1 MNIGSFT
8 FDEFKEKA
16 AAFHG
21 YPAPG
26 LLLGGYMVEMAKGAL
41 PEGTLFDAV
50 VETSKCL
57 PDAVQLLSL
66 CSYGNGWMRVVNL
79 GRYALALYDKHTGE
93 GFRVFVDSDKIE
105 QWPELAAWF
114 FKRKPKKEQDT
125 QRLFREIQAC
135 GPQICAMRPVQVE
148 ERFRNKPSMGKI
160 VRCPT
165 CNEAY
170 PARDG
175 GICRGCQ
182 GEAPYLGG
190 ACGEEYGFTPSLRAV
205 FAAEA
210 VGKKAL
216 HDMTRI
222 DPGQSKGPEFRAG
235 QEITAGDV
243 CRLQRMGRERVY
255 VIEDDGPDAKGGTGA
270 NWVHENVAAL
280 AFAEAMAGPG
290 VVFDTPPK
298 EGKIAFRAERGGL
311 FVLDRERLERF
322 NLVPD
327 VMCAT
332 RQGDSLV
339 EEGKALAGC
348 RAVPLYLRSDFFR
361 RAMAVLDQP
370 DGGPFFSVVPLSPMK
385 TGVLVTGTEVFKG
398 LIEDRFAP
406 LIRAKVEALGGHV
419 VAEDIVPDNREA
431 IAFGVAKLLDAG
443 AELIVTTA
451 GLSVDPDDVTRQALF
466 DAGLTDAL
474 YGAPVLPGTMTL
486 LGRIGRTRVLGVPA
500 CALFF
505 RITSLDLLLPRIF
518 AGREITRS
526 DLVRLAE
533 GGLCLECKVCAFP
546 KCPFGK

>member
-1 MNIGSFT
+1 MKIGQYT
-8 FDEFKEKA
+8 FEEFKEKA

-26 LLLGGYMVEMAKGAL
+26 LLLGGYMVEMAKSAL

-79 GRYALALYDKHTGE
+79 GRYALTLYDKYTGE
-93 GFRVFVDSDKIE
+93 GFRVFVDSEKIE
-105 QWPELAAWF
+105 AWPELAAWF

-125 QRLFREIQAC
+125 ERLFQEIENC
-135 GPQICAMRPVQVE
+135 GPSVCSIRAVRVE
-148 ERFRNKPSMGKI
+148 ERFRQKPGMGEI
-160 VRCPT
+160 GLCPT

-170 PARDG
+170 PVRDG

-182 GEAPYLGG
+182 GETPYRGG
-190 ACGEEYGFTPSLRAV
+190 AGGEEFGFAPPLRAV
-205 FAAEA
+205 SAAEA

-222 DPGQSKGPEFRAG
+222 EPGVSKEPEFTAG
-235 QEITAGDV
+235 DEITAGDV
-243 CRLQRMGRERVY
+243 CRLQQMGRERVY
-255 VIEDDGPDAKGGTGA
+255 VVEDAGPDG
-270 NWVHENVAAL
+270 NWVHENEAAL
-280 AFAEAMAGPG
+280 AFARAMAGPG
-290 VVFDTPPK
+290 VVFDAPPK
-298 EGKIAFRAERGGL
+298 EGKVTLRAERNGL

-332 RQGDSLV
+332 RQGDFVV
-339 EEGKALAGC
+339 EEGKDVAGC
-348 RAVPLYLRSDFFR
+348 RAVPLYLRKDHFQ
-361 RAMAVLDQP
+361 RAMAAL
-370 DGGPFFSVVPLSPMK
+370 DGGPLLSVVPLAPLK

-406 LIRAKVEALGGHV
+406 IIRAKVEALGGRV
-419 VAEDIVPDNREA
+419 VAEDIAPDDREA
-431 IAFGVAKLLDAG
+431 IAQGVNKLLDAG

-451 GLSVDPDDVTRQALF
+451 GLSVDPDDVTRQALY
-466 DAGLTDAL
+466 DAGMTEAVF
-474 YGAPVLPGTMTL
+474 GAPVLPGTMTL
-486 LGRIGRTRVLGVPA
+486 IGRIGQNGRARVLGVPA
-500 CALFF
+500 CALFY

-518 AGREITRS
+518 AGREITRR
-526 DLVRLAE
+526 DLARLAE
-533 GGLCLECKVCAFP
+533 GGLCLGCKVCAFP

>member
-1 MNIGSFT
+1 MDIGQYR

-26 LLLGGYMVEMAKGAL
+26 LLLGGYMVEMAKSAL
-41 PEGTLFDAV
+41 PEGTLFDAI
-50 VETSKCL
+50 VETNKCL
-57 PDAVQLLSL
+57 PDAIQLLTL

-79 GRYALALYDKHTGE
+79 GRYALTLYDKYTGE
-93 GFRVFVDSDKIE
+93 GVRVFVDSEKIE
-105 QWPELAAWF
+105 TWPELAAWF
-114 FKRKPKKEQDT
+114 FKRKPKREQDSE
-125 QRLFREIQAC
+125 RLFQEIRTC
-135 GPQICAMRPVQVE
+135 GPNVCSMRPVQVE
-148 ERFRNKPSMGKI
+148 ERFREKPGMGKI
-160 VRCPT
+160 ALCPT

-170 PARDG
+170 PIHDG

-190 ACGEEYGFTPSLRAV
+190 ASGEEYDFSPALRAV
-205 FAAEA
+205 YAAEA
-210 VGKKAL
+210 MGKKAL
-216 HDMTRI
+216 HDMTRV
-222 DPGQSKGPEFRAG
+222 DPGMSKAPEFKAG
-235 QEITAGDV
+235 DEITAGDV
-243 CRLQRMGRERVY
+243 CRLQQMGRERVY
-255 VIEDDGPDAKGGTGA
+255 IIEDAGPDG
-270 NWVHENVAAL
+270 NWVHENEAAL
-280 AFAEAMAGPG
+280 AFAKAMAGPG

-298 EGKIAFRAERGGL
+298 EGKIAFKAEQCGL
-311 FVLDRERLERF
+311 FALDRERLERF

-339 EEGKALAGC
+339 EEDKELAGC
-348 RAVPLYLRSDFFR
+348 RAVPLYLRKDYFL
-361 RAMAVLDQP
+361 RALAVLE
-370 DGGPFFSVVPLSPMK
+370 GGPLLSVVPLSPLK

-406 LIRAKVEALGGHV
+406 IIRAKVEALGGRV
-419 VAEDIVPDNREA
+419 VAEEIVPDDREA

-466 DAGLTDAL
+466 DAGMTEAI

-486 LGRIGRTRVLGVPA
+486 IGRIGRARVLGVPA

-518 AGREITRS
+518 AGRQIARR
-526 DLVRLAE
+526 DLIRLAE
-533 GGLCLECKVCAFP
+533 GGLCLGCKVCAFP